1 MTTDLNT
8 TFRHR
13 LFYLR
18 RRRHQHVCSLVKSPQ
33 PTNSGQQKTSGERF
47 LPLPK
52 CRRDTESAP
61 VWLHVPKYERPCC
74 RRCSASQGAG
84 KRGKLGFPGYFFVC
98 LTFSALDR
106 WGKKTDISV
115 PCPMSRSAK
124 QDLPFVRLLSV
135 VFLSANEFWK
145 SENSREKVHTRC
157 PWLHVCIVYLLFE
170 NCKSRLISNS
180 QVMGDSWKLSSG
192 KRIYMGSSVIYKL
205 FYSHGGFCRDKEM
218 LADQSVRGRF
228 LFLLRK

>member
-8 TFRHR
+8 AFRHCPF
-13 LFYLR
+13 LFAAPPPPACLLP
-18 RRRHQHVCSLVKSPQ
+18 S
-33 PTNSGQQKTSGERF
+33 QQIPDSKKTSGKCF

-61 VWLHVPKYERPCC
+61 VWLNVPKYERPGC

-84 KRGKLGFPGYFFVC
+84 RRGKHGFPGYFFVC

-157 PWLHVCIVYLLFE
+157 ALGFMSVLYTFFMKIASL
-170 NCKSRLISNS
+170 RLTSSS
-180 QVMGDSWKLSSG
+180 Q
-192 KRIYMGSSVIYKL
+192 
-205 FYSHGGFCRDKEM
+205 EM
-218 LADQSVRGRF
+218 VDH
-228 LFLLRK
+228 